1 MREKVIR
8 SRIASLEEFERRF
21 ARTIKDFNFIPGQLV
36 LVRDKKIEGD
46 HSLKHLPR
54 YMGPMVVVR
63 RTHGGSYVLSE
74 LDGSISN
81 LRYAA
86 FRVIPYYARHRHL
99 LPVPQSAEP
108 DDSDDSEDPPEPQPA
123 ANFAGLQNTTNDR
136 VLTPSRQPNRLVL

>member
-21 ARTIKDFNFIPGQLV
+21 ARTIKDFNFLPGQLV

-54 YMGPMVVVR
+54 YMGPMIVVR

-99 LPVPQSAEP
+99 LPVPQPAEP
-108 DDSDDSEDPPEPQPA
+108 DESNDSEDLPEPHPA

-136 VLTPSRQPNRLVL
+136 VLTPSRQPNRLVI

>member
-1 MREKVIR
+1 EKVIR
-8 SRIASLEEFERRF
+8 SRIASLEEFEQRF
-21 ARTIKDFNFIPGQLV
+21 ARTIKDFNFLPGQLV

-54 YMGPMVVVR
+54 YMGPMVVVQ

-86 FRVIPYYARHRHL
+86 FRVIPYYAQHRHL
-99 LPVPQSAEP
+99 LPVPQSAES
-108 DDSDDSEDPPEPQPA
+108 DESDDSEDLPEPQST
-123 ANFAGLQNTTNDR
+123 ANFARLHNTTNDR